1 MVIHKE
7 RYEQVLNNWLL
18 SKKSHIKEQSYIKYY
33 NIIKNNIVPVLGK
46 YKVNRITQD
55 ILDTYFQSK
64 EIKKLSLSSQNTIY
78 YIIKSSL
85 NNKNISFNNYNIKK
99 PKSKIIYLTNTEEK
113 ILLDYINNNINLN
126 NLGILICLYTGIR
139 IGEVCALR
147 WEDIDF
153 INNTIS
159 IKRTSQRISNI
170 NGNSLKKTKIIVTT
184 PKSTNSIRT
193 IPVNSSIMS
202 ILKDN
207 YANNNYY
214 ILTGSNTPKDTRV

>member
-1 MVIHKE
+1 MFI
-7 RYEQVLNNWLL
+7 YWYW
-18 SKKSHIKEQSYIKYY
+18 I
-33 NIIKNNIVPVLGK
+33 GK
-46 YKVNRITQD
+46 
-55 ILDTYFQSK
+55 
-64 EIKKLSLSSQNTIY
+64 
-78 YIIKSSL
+78 
-85 NNKNISFNNYNIKK
+85 
-99 PKSKIIYLTNTEEK
+99 
-113 ILLDYINNNINLN
+113 
-126 NLGILICLYTGIR
+126 
-139 IGEVCALR
+139 VCTLR
-147 WEDIDF
+147 WEDINF

-214 ILTGSNTPKDTRV
+214 ILTGSNTPKDTRVYEKLIFIHCVILLLLDALNQELMWNLLVKYLVTLIAQ

>member
-1 MVIHKE
+1 M
-7 RYEQVLNNWLL
+7 
-18 SKKSHIKEQSYIKYY
+18 
-33 NIIKNNIVPVLGK
+33 
-46 YKVNRITQD
+46 
-55 ILDTYFQSK
+55 
-64 EIKKLSLSSQNTIY
+64 
-78 YIIKSSL
+78 
-85 NNKNISFNNYNIKK
+85 
-99 PKSKIIYLTNTEEK
+99 
-113 ILLDYINNNINLN
+113 
-126 NLGILICLYTGIR
+126 GILICLYTGIR

-214 ILTGSNTPKDTRV
+214 ILTGSNTPKDTRVYEKYFENLLRKCNLRKINFHSLRHTFATRCIESGIDVKSLSEILGHANCSVTLNIYVHSSIDQKRKSIDKMVEYVNKV